1 MNELHLDADPGPR
14 SVYFTVLR
22 DMLPLLRETP
32 LGLTPLHRRG
42 LEATVLCSPRL
53 ERRPFSRTTTWHHV
67 VALQV
72 LGLVT
77 HVSSK
82 YALTEKAHELLRVAH
97 VGASDLGVG
106 ERDIFRQA
114 ALTAPVVRHNF
125 VALFTGDEDQDFLM
139 QGEAI
144 RVFPSGRKRYS
155 IDTFTWGTIT
165 LTEVQT
171 TSIIWG
177 IRLWFEQL
185 GLLDE
190 LLVPSHQ
197 GLPVDGHNILFP
209 VWDGA
214 HMEDAI
220 QRFLELLMAYVARQR
235 PSYRDTAVISIP
247 MLLYTLCPQAHLA
260 PSEAKLVLAS
270 LIRNHP
276 SEIFA
281 ERTSLPVLHVGDVR
295 GTKASQAKVADAFL
309 RLGRTY
315 YSHLHVSRQLNIDRQ
330 PLGVQH
336 G

>member
-1 MNELHLDADPGPR
+1 MSELHLDADPGPR

-42 LEATVLCSPRL
+42 LEAGVLRSPRS

-77 HVSSK
+77 HAASK
-82 YALTEKAHELLRVAH
+82 YALTDKAHELLRV
-97 VGASDLGVG
+97 VCIGASELGAE
-106 ERDIFRQA
+106 ERDLFRRA
-114 ALTAPVVRHNF
+114 VLAAPVVKRNF
-125 VALFTGDEDQDFLM
+125 VALFTGDGERDFLT

-144 RVFPSGRKRYS
+144 RVYPSGRKRYTV
-155 IDTFTWGTIT
+155 DAPVWGTIP

-177 IRLWFEQL
+177 IRLWFGQL

-190 LLVPSHQ
+190 LLVPTRQ
-197 GLPVDGHNILFP
+197 GLPADGHNILFP

-214 HMEDAI
+214 CVEEAM
-220 QRFLELLMAYVARQR
+220 QRFLELFAAYVAGQR
-235 PSYRDTAVISIP
+235 SSYGDTAIISIP
-247 MLLYTLCPQAHLA
+247 TLLYTLCPQAHLA
-260 PSEAKLVLAS
+260 PSQAKLVLAS
-270 LIRNHP
+270 LLRDHP
-276 SEIFA
+276 SEVFA
-281 ERTSLPVLHVGDVR
+281 ERTSLPVLQVGDVR

-315 YSHLHVSRQLNIDRQ
+315 YSHLHVSRRLDMGRA